1 MENNSLSLYGFDQIS
16 ILTRW
21 KISRN
26 NKKEDH
32 IHTIFKQ
39 YFLTGWCNSNQEEIR
54 KQKVNLNCTY
64 LKIKNEKVNL
74 NFSYLKIKNEK
85 KKRNKPPVHTNCQ

>member
-39 YFLTGWCNSNQEEIR
+39 YFLTGWWNSNQEEIR
-54 KQKVNLNCTY
+54 KQKVNLNFT
-64 LKIKNEKVNL
+64 
-74 NFSYLKIKNEK
+74 YLKIKNEK
-85 KKRNKPPVHTNCQ
+85 KKNETNLQCIQIASK